1 MSLSRGSAVFL
12 AIGLLL
18 GAGLVYTLT
27 LSSYVGRVTDIEIRT
42 KALETQIPFLQL
54 DYLSLR
60 IKELIAA
67 NEAQATR
74 LTILETQAAK
84 FSPRSGYARIT
95 LYGFSFEYPQTMGMS
110 VTGDAGLAATAQS
123 GKVEAKTSETNF
135 LGVVWITS
143 PTKPDVSAAL
153 DASLNVLRTKF
164 NKYSFINEQV
174 KTTTLNGHEAKT
186 ILYKITFSGSDL
198 YGSYSYWYC
207 DQGKILY
214 SFYFL
219 GEAKDNAGV
228 LKGYLDSFVCHLN

>member
-18 GAGLVYTLT
+18 GAGLTYTLI
-27 LSSYVGRVTDIEIRT
+27 LSSYVGRVTDLEVRT

-60 IKELIAA
+60 IKELVAA

-74 LTILETQAAK
+74 LAILEAQAAK
-84 FSPRSGYARIT
+84 FSSRSGYARIT
-95 LYGFSFEYPQTMGMS
+95 LYDFSFEYPQNMGMS
-110 VTGDAGLAATAQS
+110 VTGDAGAAATAQG

-135 LGVVWITS
+135 LGVVWIAS
-143 PTKPDVSAAL
+143 ATKPDVPAAL
-153 DASLNVLRTKF
+153 DASLSVLRTKF
-164 NKYSFINEQV
+164 SKYGFINEEV

-186 ILYKITFSGSDL
+186 ILYKITFNGSDL

-219 GEAKDNAGV
+219 GEAKDNTGV
-228 LKGYLDSFVCHLN
+228 LKGYLDSFICHLT